1 MRKSFLNATF
11 LSLGFS
17 ALIAQLILMREL
29 GAVFFGNE
37 LFLGISLSL
46 WLLCVAAGSFTA
58 DRLSLRSNL
67 ALILILI
74 AAVLPVQII
83 LVRSI
88 KNILGIQY
96 GELVGL
102 VPMLYSTLFILLPS
116 CLLFGAAFVLASK
129 IKDGA
134 SVYILESIGSFIGG
148 ALFTF
153 ILIQKLGHFKIAFL
167 IAMINAALACLLRDC
182 PQARPSTIQRGLS
195 PCGEASH
202 SLKVKLFPISAA
214 ILIAA
219 VFLFLN
225 ADTIDKKTREFQWQ
239 KYNLIDEANSVYGHL
254 ALTKT
259 DTLVSLFENSI
270 ISSTMPNEEFYEE
283 LVHWPMLAHKN
294 PRDVLIIGPAVT
306 GALREILK
314 HTPQK
319 IDNADLD
326 PASVE
331 LAKKY
336 LPFLDAQAATD
347 ARVKIFSN
355 IDGVKFIKRS
365 KTKYD
370 VIILNVPEPS
380 NAQIN
385 RFYTIEFFSALRK
398 ILKEGGIVSISVQ
411 SAENYLIP
419 QKRLLNASIYKTL
432 SSIFP
437 NIFIIPGG
445 KTILLAS
452 QSKDIMALDAQA
464 FASRLKSRRIENNYI
479 GEYYFPFKLTKE
491 RVDFAYKNIGVTKS
505 VKPNRDFAPSCYYYS
520 LLVWR
525 SQFASP
531 LNILNEI
538 LLLVLVF
545 YLLRLFINRRHVIKS
560 YLAAKAVFSIGALG
574 ITLEL
579 ILILAYQAVYGYI
592 WQNMGI
598 LFGTFM
604 LGLSLGSFFMNLRI
618 VRRKS
623 KKTDLAKL
631 LVVSS
636 LFAFTMPVILNWLS
650 LKSVVLRP
658 DLIYATF
665 IALMAV
671 TGSLVGAVF
680 PEGLR
685 LHLRKGEAGFIY
697 AVDLAG
703 SAVAGIAASIFLF
716 PLLGFTSTC
725 ILAGITN
732 LILNGGVFRRT

>member
-1 MRKSFLNATF
+1 MPTKQSQKATSIAF
-11 LSLGFS
+11 ISLGFS
-17 ALIAQLILMREL
+17 ALTAQLILMREL

-46 WLLCVAAGSFTA
+46 WLLCVGAGSFII
-58 DRLSLRSNL
+58 DRLSLRVLPTAGRSNL
-67 ALILILI
+67 ALSLILI
-74 AAVLPVQII
+74 AIAVPIQII

-116 CLLFGAAFVLASK
+116 CILFGAAFALASK

-153 ILIQKLGHFKIAFL
+153 VLIQKLGHFKIAFL
-167 IAMINAALACLLRDC
+167 ISMINTALACLLIFRKK
-182 PQARPSTIQRGLS
+182 PLVILS
-195 PCGEASH
+195 
-202 SLKVKLFPISAA
+202 
-214 ILIAA
+214 LIAA

-225 ADTIDKKTREFQWQ
+225 ADSIDKKTREFQWR
-239 KYNLIDEANSVYGHL
+239 KYNLIDEANSIYGHL

-259 DTLVSLFENSI
+259 DSLYSLFENSI

-283 LVHWPMLAHKN
+283 LIHWPMLAHRN
-294 PRDVLIIGPAVT
+294 PRDILIIGPAVT
-306 GALREILK
+306 GALREALK
-314 HTPQK
+314 HNPQK
-319 IDNADLD
+319 VDNADLD

-336 LPFLDAQAATD
+336 LPFLDAQASND

-355 IDGVKFIKRS
+355 IDGVRFVKRA

-385 RFYTIEFFSALRK
+385 RFYTTEFFTTVKK
-398 ILKEGGIVSISVQ
+398 ILKEGGIVSVSIQ

-419 QKRLLNASIYKTL
+419 QKKLLNASIYKTL
-432 SSIFP
+432 SSAFP

-452 QSKDIMALDAQA
+452 QSKEITSLNAQV
-464 FASRLKSRRIENNYI
+464 FASRLKARRIENKYI

-491 RVDFAYKNIGVTKS
+491 RVDFVYKNIGATKS
-505 VKPNRDFAPSCYYYS
+505 VRPNHDFAPSCYYYS

-531 LNILNEI
+531 LNILNDI
-538 LLLVLVF
+538 LLLGLAF
-545 YLLRLFINRRHVIKS
+545 YLLRLFISSRQKIKS
-560 YLAAKAVFSIGALG
+560 YSAAKAVFSIGALG

-592 WQNMGI
+592 WQDMGI
-598 LFGTFM
+598 LFGVFM

-618 VRRKS
+618 VRIKS

-650 LKSVVLRP
+650 LKSAVLRP
-658 DLIYATF
+658 NLIYAVF
-665 IALMAV
+665 ITLMAV
-671 TGSLVGAVF
+671 TGALVGAVF

-685 LHLRKGEAGFIY
+685 LHLKQNLNGGAGFIY

-703 SAVAGIAASIFLF
+703 SALAGVAASIFLL
-716 PLLGFTSTC
+716 PLLGFSSTC
-725 ILAGITN
+725 ILVG
-732 LILNGGVFRRT
+732 ILNLTYLLWRS